1 MNLDR
6 FEKYNETDDFVAYLE
21 KNPLFP
27 GLREVIIYN
36 KDQDKY
42 RRTILTRNVL
52 TQFFNPSDYAKIIAD
67 GHSR

>member
-6 FEKYNETDDFVAYLE
+6 FEQYNETDDFVAYLE

-27 GLREVIIYN
+27 GLRGVVVYYKKKN
-36 KDQDKY
+36 QY
-42 RRTILTRNVL
+42 LQTILTRNTL
-52 TQFFNPSDYAKIIAD
+52 TTFFNPMDYAKIIAD